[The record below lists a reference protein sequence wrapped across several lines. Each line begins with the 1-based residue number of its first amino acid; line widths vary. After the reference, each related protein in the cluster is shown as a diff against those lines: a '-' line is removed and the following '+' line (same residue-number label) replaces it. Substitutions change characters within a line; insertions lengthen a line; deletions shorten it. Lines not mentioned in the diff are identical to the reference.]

1 MTARR
6 LVLATTMNTMTRM
19 KNEDM
24 MRGMPCV
31 CERPERE
38 YTYHCKMRMRDVCM
52 SERESKVCVIMA
64 HVMRSKMTH
73 CLQNKFR

>member
-1 MTARR
+1 MAARR

-24 MRGMPCV
+24 MCGMPCV

-38 YTYHCKMRMRDVCM
+38 RPSHEPGRGPARRDVDFF
-52 SERESKVCVIMA
+52 SYRLLERLVFKPVGLDA
-64 HVMRSKMTH
+64 
-73 CLQNKFR
+73 

>member
-1 MTARR
+1 M
-6 LVLATTMNTMTRM
+6 LATIMNTMTRM

-24 MRGMPCV
+24 MCGMPCV

-52 SERESKVCVIMA
+52 SERESKVCV
-64 HVMRSKMTH
+64 
-73 CLQNKFR
+73 